1 MDRKSERHLEKE
13 LRFHMEQQVEAY
25 VAAGMTRLEAERKVR
40 LEFGGIE
47 QVKEECR
54 EARGWFWLDQLS
66 RDVRYGL
73 RAMRRNPGFTS
84 VVVLSLA
91 LGIGAN
97 TAIFSLL
104 DTILLRTLP
113 VAEPDRLLFLDTVGT
128 GGPNGAPPYPC
139 FERFR
144 DQARSFTGMSALYA
158 EDEKVMVDGQLEKVH
173 NQYASGNYF
182 DLLGVR
188 PALGRLLNADDERL
202 QPPVAVIGYAYWQR
216 RFGGDRAVLGKVI
229 RAEDRNITIVG
240 VAAPGFAGL
249 DPGRIA
255 DVTVPITLQPAETL
269 HSSHAWFIEIVARL
283 KPETT
288 PARAQAEVNR
298 IFQQFMIDVEGPA
311 NSARSSHRKYFDHM
325 EVFPA
330 SKGMDRLRSQFQRPL
345 LIVMGIVALVL
356 LIGCANVGNLL
367 MARSAARRQEFA
379 VRLALGAG
387 RSRLVRQLMTETML
401 LFFSGAVLSLFMA
414 RWAARSI
421 AGYLAVG
428 RSPLIVESSLDL
440 RVLAFAAG
448 LALLTGLLF
457 GLWPALRASSLPE
470 AGGRASASR
479 SRSRA
484 RQVLVVSQVALSV
497 VLLVGAGLFIRTLG
511 NLKSLNL
518 GFQAGGLITLS
529 LEPAADNWAEILDQ
543 VRNLPGIQAATLS
556 VMTPLSGRNRG
567 VGIMVPGFQPHDLE
581 EDSSVVQ
588 NHVSDGYF
596 ETLGIPLL
604 AGRTFSNHDRS
615 NSARVVV
622 LNETAARFYFAN
634 RNPLGVKVDF
644 GKNPS
649 TTERIYEVVGVVADT
664 KHNSLRKPTPRLVY
678 IPVSQP
684 RDRLERLT
692 LTARTLGNPAAF
704 VPAIRGKMTAINS
717 GVLVTEAL
725 TAQDYIDASLVQER
739 LVSTL
744 SSFFGGLALLLCA
757 IGLYG
762 ILAHAVHERTH
773 EIGIRMALGAP
784 QNSVAWMVVRQ
795 SLALVA
801 AGVAIGLPVALVAVR
816 PVQALLYGLKPADPE
831 TAMLAIGVLSL
842 IAAVA
847 SYLPMRRAV
856 RIDPMIALRHE

>member
-1 MDRKSERHLEKE
+1 MKRETQLDKE
-13 LRFHMEQQVEAY
+13 LRFHMAQQVEDYIAT
-25 VAAGMTRLEAERKVR
+25 GMSREEAERRVR
-40 LEFGGIE
+40 LEFGGLE

-54 EARGWFWLDQLS
+54 EARHWAWLDSLV
-66 RDVRYGL
+66 RDVQYGL
-73 RAMRRNPGFTS
+73 RGMRRNPGFTA

-104 DTILLRTLP
+104 DTVILRSLP
-113 VAEPDRLLFLDTVGT
+113 VADPDRLLFLDVVGSQ
-128 GGPNGAPPYPC
+128 GPNGAPPYPC
-139 FERFR
+139 YERFR
-144 DQARSFTGMSALYA
+144 DQTRSFTGISAFYA
-158 EDEKVMVDGQLEKVH
+158 EDEKLMVDGQLEKVH

-182 DLLGVR
+182 DLLGVH
-188 PALGRLLNADDERL
+188 PALGRLLRADDERL

-216 RFGGDRAVLGKVI
+216 RFGGDPAAIGKVI
-229 RAEDRNITIVG
+229 RAADVNITIVG
-240 VAAPGFAGL
+240 VAAPGFTGV
-249 DPGRIA
+249 DPGKIA
-255 DVTVPITLQPAETL
+255 DVMLPITLQPADQL
-269 HSSHAWFIEIVARL
+269 HSSNAWFLEMIARL
-283 KPETT
+283 APEAT

-298 IFQQFMIDVEGPA
+298 IFQQFMNDSHA
-311 NSARSSHRKYFDHM
+311 NSGARKYFNHM
-325 EVFPA
+325 EVAPA
-330 SKGMDRLRSQFQRPL
+330 SKGLDRLRSQFRQPL

-367 MARSAARRQEFA
+367 LARSAARRQEFS

-401 LFFSGAVLSLFMA
+401 LFFSGALASLFIA
-414 RWAARSI
+414 RWAARSV

-428 RSPLIVESSLDL
+428 RSPLIVESKLDL
-440 RVLAFAAG
+440 RVLAFTAG
-448 LALLTGLLF
+448 VALLTGLLF

-470 AGGRASASR
+470 AGARASASR
-479 SRSRA
+479 SSSRA
-484 RQVLVVSQVALSV
+484 RQFLVVSQVALSV
-497 VLLVGAGLFIRTLG
+497 VLLVGAGLFVRTLG

-529 LEPAADNWAEILDQ
+529 LEPPADNWTEILDQ
-543 VRNLPGIQAATLS
+543 VRSLPGIQAATLS
-556 VMTPLSGRNRG
+556 VLTPLSGRNRG
-567 VGIMVPGFQPHDLE
+567 VGIMVPGFQPANME

-596 ETLGIPLL
+596 ETLGIPLVE
-604 AGRTFSNHDRS
+604 GRTFSNHDRA

-622 LNETAARFYFAN
+622 LNETAARFYFGN
-634 RNPLGVKVDF
+634 QSPLGVKVDF
-644 GKNPS
+644 GKNPW

-664 KHNSLRKPTPRLVY
+664 KHNSLRKATPRLVY

-692 LTARTLGNPAAF
+692 LTARTIGNPAAF
-704 VPAIRGKMTAINS
+704 VPAIRSKMAAINS
-717 GVLVTEAL
+717 GILVTEAF

-744 SSFFGGLALLLCA
+744 SSFFGMLALLLCA

-795 SLALVA
+795 GLALVA
-801 AGVAIGLPVALVAVR
+801 TGVAIGLPAALAATR
-816 PVQALLYGLKPADPE
+816 PVQALLYGLKPADPA
-831 TAMLAIGVLSL
+831 TAMLAIGMLLS